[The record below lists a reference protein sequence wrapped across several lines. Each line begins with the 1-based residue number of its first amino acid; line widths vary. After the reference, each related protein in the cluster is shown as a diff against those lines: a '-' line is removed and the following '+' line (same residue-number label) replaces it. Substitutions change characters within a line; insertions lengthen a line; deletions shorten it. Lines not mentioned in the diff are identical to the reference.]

1 MYDSLTQH
9 SSFRRPPPLSS
20 LGTGTGKALHG
31 CAMFSVA
38 YGMPVV
44 AEEKYNAPYIDVY
57 PIELHNIKIWP
68 LVEGGRYKAK
78 SKISFTFLN

>member
-1 MYDSLTQH
+1 
-9 SSFRRPPPLSS
+9 
-20 LGTGTGKALHG
+20 
-31 CAMFSVA
+31 
-38 YGMPVV
+38 MPVV

-68 LVEGGRYKAK
+68 PVEGGRYKAK